1 MERSLEYEERFFE
14 IFVESKFYQPAEC
27 YQMKLSHN
35 ERKERKNVRPTKIS
49 RIEARVWIN

>member
-49 RIEARVWIN
+49 RVEARVWIN